1 MSDPRAQP
9 PAPKIELVTMWQS
22 KAGLTMMS
30 VVSDGKVCDY
40 EIPRRLLAFLLQEA
54 ARELARE

>member
-1 MSDPRAQP
+1 
-9 PAPKIELVTMWQS
+9 MWQS